1 MTILP
6 KIADLLLSK
15 GQKVGVITNYSTEEF
30 LKRDFI
36 TKKMNLGEYVE
47 LVQKEQI
54 EVVFIEKDIYEI
66 DHQWYGLKLEGIVD
80 SISILNVNIVI
91 IDNTNDNE
99 NIKEYPC
106 LVMNES
112 SEDIRLVDNKLH
124 MPYLLNEKILNP
136 TRVKKTIDLIVIKFT
151 EFNSELKTM
160 IKTAGLNREIIPLLD
175 MKRGNIKKIVSKMK
189 SSKVI
194 YIPFNTNMDYR
205 LLSYLEKAAVLQ
217 NTVMVIDP
225 EYSFDMKYA
234 VKSLNQETTMHLI
247 QTYTNDGLYLD
258 KKVISDSRKVFLKNT
273 LIQYGSFDNVL
284 QGNIEQKEIKI
295 SVITSTKRKWT
306 LPEYIDRLNKQ
317 SNVTIEVILLT
328 HGFELDDIE
337 KKDLIESANFELNI
351 ISEDQ
356 STVFGTCL
364 NKCIDLANYEYFT
377 KIDDDDYYYP
387 NYLIDS
393 WIAKQFSEADIVGK
407 YSQFVYLESTNMTI
421 QRFGHLQ
428 NRYSKYVAGATI
440 FCETEFVKRF
450 MFSEK
455 SKAVDSDIIRRVLE
469 KEGTLYCT
477 HPYEFC
483 IFRAENK
490 EEHTWQIPD
499 VTLLRS
505 ADVLF
510 YSNPHETLTIN

>member
-1 MTILP
+1 MLP
-6 KIADLLLSK
+6 KITDLLLSK
-15 GQKVGVITNYSTEEF
+15 GQKIGVITNYSTEEF
-30 LKRDFI
+30 LKRDFV

-47 LVQKEQI
+47 LVHQEQI
-54 EVVFIEKDIYEI
+54 EVIFIERDIYEI
-66 DHQWYGLKLEGIVD
+66 DHQWYGLKLEEIIE
-80 SISILNVNIVI
+80 SIKKLNVNIVI
-91 IDNTNDNE
+91 VDNTLDNE
-99 NIKEYPC
+99 SIEDYPC
-106 LVMNES
+106 IFMKEDR
-112 SEDIRLVDNKLH
+112 EDIQLQNYKLH
-124 MPYLLNEKILNP
+124 MPYMLNEKLLNP
-136 TRVKKTIDLIVIKFT
+136 TKVKKNIDLIAIKFI
-151 EFNSELKTM
+151 EFNSEFKTM
-160 IKTAGLNREIIPLLD
+160 LKIADLKQETISLLE
-175 MKRGNIKKIVSKMK
+175 MKRGNIKKIISKMK

-194 YIPFNTNMDYR
+194 YVPFSKEMDFR

-225 EYSFDMKYA
+225 EYPFDMKYA
-234 VKSLNQETTMHLI
+234 LKSLDQTTTMHLI

-258 KKVISDSRKVFLKNT
+258 KKVISDSRKVFLTNT
-273 LIQYGSFDNVL
+273 LIQYESFDNVL
-284 QGNIEQKEIKI
+284 QGITDKQEIKV

-328 HGFELDDIE
+328 HGFELDDME
-337 KKDLIESANFELNI
+337 KNDLKEKADFELKV
-351 ISEDQ
+351 ISEGQ
-356 STVFGTCL
+356 GTVFGTCL
-364 NKCIDLANYEYFT
+364 NKCIDLTSYEFFT
-377 KIDDDDYYYP
+377 KVDDDDYYYP

-407 YSQFVYLESTNMTI
+407 YSQFVYLESANMTI

-440 FCETEFVKRF
+440 FCETEFVKKF

-469 KEGTLYCT
+469 QQGTLYCT

-510 YSNPHETLTIN
+510 YNNPHETLTIM